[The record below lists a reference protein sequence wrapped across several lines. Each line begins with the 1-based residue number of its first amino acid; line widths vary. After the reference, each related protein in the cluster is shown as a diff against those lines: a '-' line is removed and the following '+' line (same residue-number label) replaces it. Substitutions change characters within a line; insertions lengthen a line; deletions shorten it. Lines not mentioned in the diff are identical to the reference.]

1 MQERN
6 ILTGATATGL
16 IAAFW
21 EFYKPLLPF
30 LLLAAALVLAD
41 LNFGIAAAR
50 KRKKEAIKQGK
61 QFEEV
66 RFSRAGRRTLN
77 KITDYLCWVTLAGLF
92 GQAFGQILGIPALAA
107 IILLV
112 IYVLELSSC
121 FSNFFEARG
130 IKKKVNLWRF
140 FEKKLDIIE
149 VTDDDPKPEPEDKP
163 EKQE

>member
-6 ILTGATATGL
+6 IINGVTATGL
-16 IAAFW
+16 IATFW

-30 LLLAAALVLAD
+30 LLLAGALVLAD

-50 KRKKEAIKQGK
+50 KRKRDAIKKGQSY
-61 QFEEV
+61 EDV
-66 RFSRAGRRTLN
+66 RFSRAGRRTFN
-77 KITDYLCWVTLAGLF
+77 KLTDYICWVTLAGLF
-92 GQAFGQILGIPALAA
+92 GQAFGNILGIPALAA

-130 IKKKVNLWRF
+130 IKKKVNLWKF
-140 FEKKLDIIE
+140 FSKKLDIIE
-149 VTDDDPKPEPEDKP
+149 VEDKD
-163 EKQE
+163 EKDNG